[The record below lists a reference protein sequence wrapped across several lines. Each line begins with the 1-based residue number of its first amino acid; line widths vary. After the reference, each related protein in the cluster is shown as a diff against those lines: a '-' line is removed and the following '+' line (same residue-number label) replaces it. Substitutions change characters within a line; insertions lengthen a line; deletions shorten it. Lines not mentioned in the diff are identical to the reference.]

1 MIGRLWCSVPV
12 FLMVALTIG
21 CKSSAKQ
28 GLTERVV
35 SEAESIVM
43 VQAQPEQPLGL
54 ERPFILPQLPPG
66 AIPPD
71 ANIDSQ
77 IPFTVPDSNTDLKI
91 LAVTPETGID
101 FKIVSVTPD
110 PGIDYR
116 MLIVPNQEQ
125 SPRAIGNLNTLPTP
139 EFQPLPNNPSLPWK
153 PRNQQQG
160 DRK

>member
-12 FLMVALTIG
+12 FLMVALTVG

-28 GLTERVV
+28 GLTERIV

-54 ERPFILPQLPPG
+54 ERPFILPQHPPS

-77 IPFTVPDSNTDLKI
+77 IPFTISDPDTGLKI

-101 FKIVSVTPD
+101 FKIASVKRNL
-110 PGIDYR
+110 GIDYK
-116 MLIVPNQEQ
+116 MLVVPEQKQ
-125 SPRAIGNLNTLPTP
+125 SPRTIGNLDVRPTP
-139 EFQPLPNNPSLPWK
+139 EFRPLPKNPSLPWN